1 MFKFN
6 TKDMLWLAGLVLSF
20 GITWGMW
27 SERLNAVEKKANSVA
42 EMQQDIAVIKVQ
54 LQSMDD
60 KMAWMEEFLIK
71 NYKEFQNGIRYA
83 QTFEVSA

>member
-1 MFKFN
+1 MENNGSIMFKFN
-6 TKDMLWLAGLVLSF
+6 SKDAIWLVGIVLSF

-27 SERLNAVEKKANSVA
+27 SERLNAVEQKANSVA
-42 EMQQDIAVIKVQ
+42 QMQQDIAVIKVQ

-71 NYKEFQNGIRYA
+71 NYKEF
-83 QTFEVSA
+83 